1 MFQFLETEG
10 SIMVV
15 GEVTMV
21 VLPGNYHSRQI
32 LPTLCERT
40 NFYLPFKFLLKHY
53 ENGLDGMIVMLV
65 GERSKL

>member
-15 GEVTMV
+15 GEVTVV
-21 VLPGNYHSRQI
+21 VLPGNYHARQI
-32 LPTLCERT
+32 LPTHCERT

-53 ENGLDGMIVMLV
+53 EMGWM
-65 GERSKL
+65 E